1 MSDSAGEDLSQGS
14 TVSKRELKTRYIEE
28 VHSRKQNEET
38 LDQLQK
44 EYQNLLKKYAEA
56 ENVIDDLRLGA
67 KVGETLVIFVYR
79 YLSDF
84 SNGNSFCW

>member
-1 MSDSAGEDLSQGS
+1 MFPSHSPPDHRLHTDTDSAGEDLSQGS
-14 TVSKRELKTRYIEE
+14 TASKRELKTRYIEE

-67 KVGETLVIFVYR
+67 KV
-79 YLSDF
+79 
-84 SNGNSFCW
+84 SFKKVVAK